1 MGVVGS
7 TEVGLG
13 EFFVF
18 TPFPNPGSRL
28 SFQESER
35 KRERRLI
42 DNSKVLGLAASG
54 YRHAAAKI
62 VSELM
67 APRGLIGLGQDTI
80 DFSTGEMRELFHFLA
95 DSRPGDNPNNEPNK
109 YGNENGNGCYP
120 LLISCTKG
128 KDRTGLIV
136 LLLLLLTQ
144 SVPDAAIAREYM
156 CSELDVEAKESSKEL
171 RAFGVPEVY
180 LKCPEEFP
188 ETICEYLKEKYG
200 GIEGYL
206 EFAGVGKEERRKIR
220 SKLLV

>member
-1 MGVVGS
+1 M
-7 TEVGLG
+7 
-13 EFFVF
+13 
-18 TPFPNPGSRL
+18 
-28 SFQESER
+28 R
-35 KRERRLI
+35 K
-42 DNSKVLGLAASG
+42 
-54 YRHAAAKI
+54 
-62 VSELM
+62 
-67 APRGLIGLGQDTI
+67 
-80 DFSTGEMRELFHFLA
+80 LFHFLA

-109 YGNENGNGCYP
+109 NEPNKNGNGNGNGCYP
-120 LLISCTKG
+120 LLLSCTKG

-156 CSELDVEAKESSKEL
+156 RSELDVGAKESSKEL

-188 ETICEYLKEKYG
+188 ETICEYLKERYG

-206 EFAGVGKEERRKIR
+206 EFAGVEKEERRKIR